1 MTNRT
6 VGENEQE
13 MRDILAEALE
23 AGQEWARRLVRKHG
37 SVEAVVASTA

>member
-1 MTNRT
+1 MAGKT

-23 AGQEWARRLVRKHG
+23 ADQGWAKALVRKHG
-37 SVEAVVASTA
+37 SVEAAVAAD